1 MKAMK
6 ALGLLSGGLDSILAV
21 KLMQR
26 QGIEVVGLNFTSP
39 FHLCGKGECGATE
52 AAKQLG
58 IPLEVMDVGDEYLRM
73 LRNPKHGY
81 GKNLNPCIDCRIFML
96 KKAKQYAKDVR
107 ASFLFTG
114 EVLNERPMSQRRKAL
129 TTIETEAGL
138 EGQVLRPL
146 SARLLPETVAEKQ
159 GWVDR
164 GKLLSIEGRSRK
176 EQIRLA
182 AEFGVVDY
190 PCPAGGCLLT
200 CREFAAKLRD
210 LLTHK
215 KTLKANDVALL
226 KIGRHFRSGTSKI
239 VVGRNETENAELERL
254 KRRTDYLFEVPGC
267 GSPITLL
274 RGPKTNQAV
283 RIAAALTLRYS
294 DQTEKRAVVR
304 FGIDTKDRSIVA
316 SALDPKQIEE
326 LRVK

>member
-1 MKAMK
+1 MIAMK

-26 QGIEVVGLNFTSP
+26 QGIDVVGLNFTSP
-39 FHLCGKGECGATE
+39 FCPCGKGEGSPTE
-52 AAKQLG
+52 VAKQLG

-73 LRNPKHGY
+73 LRNPQHGY

-96 KKAKQYAKDVR
+96 KKAKQYANDVG

-114 EVLNERPMSQRRKAL
+114 EVLNERPMSQRRRAL
-129 TTIETEAGL
+129 SAIETEAGL

-164 GKLLSIEGRSRK
+164 RKLLSIEGRSRK
-176 EQIRLA
+176 KQIRLA

-190 PCPAGGCLLT
+190 PSPAGGCLLT

-210 LLTHK
+210 LILHK
-215 KTLKANDVALL
+215 ETLKATDVAML
-226 KIGRHFRSGTSKI
+226 KIGRHFRSGKSKI
-239 VVGRNETENAELERL
+239 VVGRNEKENAELVRL
-254 KRRTDYLFEVPGC
+254 KGRTDYLFEVPGW

-283 RIAAALTLRYS
+283 KIAAALTLRYS
-294 DQTEKRAVVR
+294 DQTEGRAEVS
-304 FGIDTKDRSIVA
+304 FGIDRMDRSTVA
-316 SALDPKQIEE
+316 SALDPIQIEA